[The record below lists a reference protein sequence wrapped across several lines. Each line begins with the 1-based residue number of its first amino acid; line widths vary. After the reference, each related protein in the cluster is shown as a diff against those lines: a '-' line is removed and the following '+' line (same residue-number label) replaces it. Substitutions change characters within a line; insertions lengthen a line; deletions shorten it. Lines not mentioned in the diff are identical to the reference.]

1 MLNRSAINRYQAVKV
16 KTASPG
22 EVLVMLYDGTIRFLG
37 EARDAMKAGERA
49 RAGERIDR
57 AFAIL
62 SELLST
68 LRPEVAPELCEQL
81 SGVYRFCMDQLTQAN
96 MGQDPK
102 LLDDCIRV
110 LEPIR
115 DGYREAVT
123 QAGTQ
128 PDGDV
133 ARAS

>member
-49 RAGERIDR
+49 RSGEKIDR

-81 SGVYRFCMDQLTQAN
+81 SGVYRFCMDQITQAN
-96 MGQDPK
+96 LKQEPK

-115 DGYREAVT
+115 DGYREAVA
-123 QAGTQ
+123 QAG
-128 PDGDV
+128 GDV

>member
-22 EVLVMLYDGTIRFLG
+22 EVLVMLYDGCIRFLG
-37 EARDAMKAGERA
+37 EARDAMRTGERA
-49 RAGERIDR
+49 RSGEKIDR

-81 SGVYRFCMDQLTQAN
+81 GGVYRFCMDQITQAN
-96 MGQDPK
+96 LKQEPK
-102 LLDDCIRV
+102 LLEDCIRV

-115 DGYREAVT
+115 DGYRQAVA
-123 QAGTQ
+123 QAAD
-128 PDGDV
+128 DGV